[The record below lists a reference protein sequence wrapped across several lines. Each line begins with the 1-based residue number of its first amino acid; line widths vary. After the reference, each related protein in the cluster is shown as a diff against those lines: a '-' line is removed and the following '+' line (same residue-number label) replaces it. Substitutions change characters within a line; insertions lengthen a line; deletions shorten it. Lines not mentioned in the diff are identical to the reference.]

1 MRLRLKKRELLILM
15 MLIRKYVGRKM
26 SLLQTNILISK
37 KNRQTYMLWNLV
49 KWILVIRNR
58 FR

>member
-1 MRLRLKKRELLILM
+1 M

-37 KNRQTYMLWNLV
+37 KNRQYVVESREMDTGDSEQ
-49 KWILVIRNR
+49 I
-58 FR
+58 